1 MIKPKWIL
9 VITLLSSSVNSAIE
23 CNHMSWHHNLTQ
35 FNQLE
40 SIYNIHVDSYNLLL
54 KQHQQRKLISHHFS
68 LSELN
73 LFWQTP
79 SNREI
84 LLGQIDAAVK
94 FGDELIDRS
103 DHLQSLSIQ
112 SQRLARQWQHLS
124 DTCEASGSAENAT
137 NSGHYYLH
145 SKQLGNDYRQLASRV
160 RKLAELYH
168 SEASALLE
176 AKNAPH

>member
-23 CNHMSWHHNLTQ
+23 CNHISWHHNLTQ

-84 LLGQIDAAVK
+84 LLGQIDAAIK
-94 FGDELIDRS
+94 FGDELIVRS
-103 DHLQSLSIQ
+103 NHLQSLAIQ
-112 SQRLARQWQHLS
+112 SQHIATRWQRLS
-124 DTCEASGSAENAT
+124 DTCETSGSSENAT
-137 NSGHYYLH
+137 NSTHYH
-145 SKQLGNDYRQLASRV
+145 RHAKQLGNDYMQLSTQL
-160 RKLAELYH
+160 RKLADLYY
-168 SEASALLE
+168 SEASTLQK
-176 AKNAPH
+176 AKNASH